1 MERKKGKTMI
11 QEIATEKLKI
21 HPKNVR
27 KTYTGI
33 EELADSIKAKGI
45 LQNLTVVKAPDD
57 PESYWVVIGNRR
69 LTAARAA
76 GLKTLPCA
84 VVEMSEKD
92 QVSTMLLEN
101 MQRNDLS
108 VCEQAQG
115 FQLMLDF
122 GETEATISEK
132 TGFSRTTVRHRL
144 NLAKLDQ
151 ELLAEREENE
161 GFQLSLTDLYE
172 LEKVKDI
179 EERNKIL
186 AHASN
191 SRDLKWSVERTVK
204 EEKEN
209 QAAGEI
215 AAKLEEMG
223 VKAAP
228 KKAKDER
235 WSGKWEDV
243 GRIILSTWGEECNNT
258 IDLPET
264 TDQLYYYRYY
274 SDIYVVKKQIK
285 KDPALSEAEKRR
297 KQVDQ
302 NKKKIKS
309 ILEEMRKVRNSF
321 VLGIAKGTF
330 TVPKGYDVQADLW
343 KLCTNIIC
351 RHGLQIYRSSL
362 YEFYGIDDK
371 YETKEEEKDR
381 ILSEF
386 KALSQ
391 EKQMMILISGASEP
405 YEPTDYWG
413 YYNDDMEQLRDFYKI
428 LERYGFSFGSLEEMK
443 VLNGTHELY
452 TKGEDDA
459 K

>member
-1 MERKKGKTMI
+1 M
-11 QEIATEKLKI
+11 
-21 HPKNVR
+21 P
-27 KTYTGI
+27 
-33 EELADSIKAKGI
+33 
-45 LQNLTVVKAPDD
+45 
-57 PESYWVVIGNRR
+57 
-69 LTAARAA
+69 
-76 GLKTLPCA
+76 
-84 VVEMSEKD
+84 
-92 QVSTMLLEN
+92 LEN
-101 MQRNDLS
+101 MRRNDLS

-264 TDQLYYYRYY
+264 TDQLYYYRYF
-274 SDIYVVKKQIK
+274 SDIYVVKKHIK
-285 KDPALSEAEKRR
+285 EEPVLSEGEKRR
-297 KQVDQ
+297 KQINQ
-302 NKKKIKS
+302 NKKKIKAM
-309 ILEEMRKVRNSF
+309 LKEMKTVRNSF
-321 VLGIAKGTF
+321 VLGITKGTF
-330 TVPKGYDVQADLW
+330 SAQKEYDAQADLW
-343 KLCTNIIC
+343 KLYINLIC
-351 RHGLQIYRSSL
+351 GGSGVYRKRIYD
-362 YEFYGIDDK
+362 FYGIDNE
-371 YETKEEEKDR
+371 YETKEEEKER

-391 EKQMMILISGASEP
+391 EKQMLILLSEASEP
-405 YEPTDYWG
+405 YEPTDYVG
-413 YYNDDMEQLRDFYKI
+413 HYKNDMERLRDFYKI

-443 VLNGTHELY
+443 ILNGTHELY
-452 TKGEDDA
+452 TKEADDA
-459 K
+459 GQKI

>member
-1 MERKKGKTMI
+1 MI
-11 QEIATEKLKI
+11 QEIAIEKLKI
-21 HPKNVR
+21 HPQNVR

-57 PESYWVVIGNRR
+57 LESYWVVIGNRR

-92 QVSTMLLEN
+92 QISTMLLEN

-115 FQLMLDF
+115 FQLMLDL
-122 GETEATISEK
+122 GETESSISEK

-144 NLAKLDQ
+144 NIAKLDQ
-151 ELLAEREENE
+151 EILTEREENE

-243 GRIILSTWGEECNNT
+243 KRIILSTWGEECNNT
-258 IDLPET
+258 INLPDT

-330 TVPKGYDVQADLW
+330 TAPKGYDVQADLW

-351 RHGLQIYRSSL
+351 RHGLQIYRSGI

-391 EKQMMILISGASEP
+391 EKQMMILLSGASEP

>member
-1 MERKKGKTMI
+1 MI
-11 QEIATEKLKI
+11 QEIAIEKLKI
-21 HPKNVR
+21 HPQNVR
-27 KTYTGI
+27 KAYTGI

-45 LQNLTVVKAPDD
+45 MQNLTVVKAPDD

-92 QVSTMLLEN
+92 QISTMLLEN

-115 FQLMLDF
+115 FQLMLDL
-122 GETEATISEK
+122 GETESSISEK

-151 ELLAEREENE
+151 EILAEREENSE
-161 GFQLSLTDLYE
+161 FQLTLSDLYE
-172 LEKVKDI
+172 LEKI
-179 EERNKIL
+179 EDVEKRNKIL
-186 AHASN
+186 TEASN
-191 SRDLKWSVERTVK
+191 SREIQWKAKSAVR

-209 QAAGEI
+209 RAAGEI

-223 VKAAP
+223 VKPAS

-243 GRIILSTWGEECNNT
+243 KHINISIWGEEGNNT
-258 IDLPET
+258 IDLPKT
-264 TDQLYYYRYY
+264 TDQLYYYRYF
-274 SDIYVVKKQIK
+274 SDIYVVKKHIK
-285 KDPALSEAEKRR
+285 EEPVLSEGEKRR
-297 KQVDQ
+297 KQIDQ
-302 NKKKIKS
+302 NKKKIKAV
-309 ILEEMRKVRNSF
+309 LKEMKTVRNSF
-321 VLGIAKGTF
+321 VLGITKRTF
-330 TVPKGYDVQADLW
+330 SAPKEYDAQADLW
-343 KLCTNIIC
+343 KLYINLIC
-351 RHGLQIYRSSL
+351 SGSGIYRNRI
-362 YEFYGIDDK
+362 YDFYGIDNE
-371 YETKEEEKDR
+371 YETKEEEKER

-391 EKQMMILISGASEP
+391 EKQMLVALSEAAEP
-405 YEPTDYWG
+405 YDPTDYEG
-413 YYNDDMEQLRDFYKI
+413 HYKEDMKTLREFYKI

-443 VLNGTHELY
+443 ILNGTHELY
-452 TKGEDDA
+452 TQKGENNEG
-459 K
+459 

>member
-1 MERKKGKTMI
+1 MI
-11 QEIATEKLKI
+11 QEIPIEKLKI
-21 HPKNVR
+21 HPQNVR

-92 QVSTMLLEN
+92 QISTMLLEN

-122 GETEATISEK
+122 GETEQTISEK

-151 ELLAEREENE
+151 ELLAEREENSE
-161 GFQLSLTDLYE
+161 FQLTLSDLYE
-172 LEKVKDI
+172 LEKI
-179 EERNKIL
+179 EDVEKRNKIL
-186 AHASN
+186 AEASN
-191 SRDLKWSVERTVK
+191 SREIQWKAKSTVR

-209 QAAGEI
+209 RAAGEI

-223 VKAAP
+223 VKPAS

-243 GRIILSTWGEECNNT
+243 KHINISIWGEEGNNT
-258 IDLPET
+258 IDLPKT
-264 TDQLYYYRYY
+264 TDQLYYYRYF
-274 SDIYVVKKQIK
+274 SDIYVVKKHIK
-285 KDPALSEAEKRR
+285 EEPVLSEGEKRR
-297 KQVDQ
+297 KQIDQ
-302 NKKKIKS
+302 NKKKIKAM
-309 ILEEMRKVRNSF
+309 LKEMKTVRNSF
-321 VLGIAKGTF
+321 VLGITKRTF
-330 TVPKGYDVQADLW
+330 SAPKEYDAQADLW
-343 KLCTNIIC
+343 KLYINLIC
-351 RHGLQIYRSSL
+351 SGSGIYRSRI
-362 YEFYGIDDK
+362 YDFYGIDNE
-371 YETKEEEKDR
+371 YETKEEEKER

-391 EKQMMILISGASEP
+391 EKQMLVALSEAAEP
-405 YEPTDYWG
+405 YDPTDYEG
-413 YYNDDMEQLRDFYKI
+413 HYKEDMKTLREFYKI

-443 VLNGTHELY
+443 ILNGTHELY

-459 K
+459 GEKI

>member
-1 MERKKGKTMI
+1 M
-11 QEIATEKLKI
+11 
-21 HPKNVR
+21 R

-33 EELADSIKAKGI
+33 EELADSIKAKGV

-92 QVSTMLLEN
+92 QISTMLLEN

-115 FQLMLDF
+115 FQLMLDL

-144 NLAKLDQ
+144 NIVKLDQ
-151 ELLAEREENE
+151 ELLAEREENGE
-161 GFQLSLTDLYE
+161 FQLSLTDLYE

-179 EERNKIL
+179 DERNKIL

-191 SRDLKWSVERTVK
+191 SRDLKWNVERTVR

-228 KKAKDER
+228 KKANDER

-243 GRIILSTWGEECNNT
+243 KRIIISTWGEESNNT
-258 IDLPET
+258 IDIPET
-264 TDQLYYYRYY
+264 TDQLYYYRYF
-274 SDIYVVKKQIK
+274 SDVYVVKKHIK
-285 KDPALSEAEKRR
+285 EEPVLSEGEKYR
-297 KQVDQ
+297 KQIDQ
-302 NKKKIKS
+302 NKRKLKS
-309 ILEEMRKVRNSF
+309 ILKEMKKVRNSF
-321 VLGIAKGTF
+321 VLGILKGTF
-330 TVPKGYDVQADLW
+330 VAPKEYDAQADLW
-343 KLCTNIIC
+343 KLYINLVCS
-351 RHGLQIYRSSL
+351 GSGVYRNRI
-362 YEFYGIDDK
+362 YEFYGIDNE
-371 YETKEEEKDR
+371 YETKEEEKER

-386 KALSQ
+386 KAMSQ
-391 EKQMMILISGASEP
+391 EKQMLIMLSSASEP
-405 YEPTDYWG
+405 YEPADYFG
-413 YYNDDMEQLRDFYKI
+413 HYKDDMVTLRDFYKI

-443 VLNGTHELY
+443 ILNGSHELY

-459 K
+459 GEKI

>member
-1 MERKKGKTMI
+1 MI
-11 QEIATEKLKI
+11 QEIAIEKLKI
-21 HPKNVR
+21 HPQNVR

-45 LQNLTVVKAPDD
+45 LQNLTVVNAPDD

-92 QVSTMLLEN
+92 QISTMLLEN

-115 FQLMLDF
+115 FQLMLDL

-144 NLAKLDQ
+144 NIAKLDQ
-151 ELLAEREENE
+151 ELLAEREENGE
-161 GFQLSLTDLYE
+161 FQLSLTDLYE

-186 AHASN
+186 ARASN
-191 SRDLKWSVERTVK
+191 SRDLKWNVERTVR

-215 AAKLEEMG
+215 TAKLEEIG
-223 VKAAP
+223 VKPAP

-243 GRIILSTWGEECNNT
+243 KHINISIWEEDNM
-258 IDLPET
+258 IDLPKT
-264 TDQLYYYRYY
+264 TDQLYYYRYF
-274 SDIYVVKKQIK
+274 SDIYVVKKHVK
-285 KDPALSEAEKRR
+285 EEPVLSEGEKRR
-297 KQVDQ
+297 KQIDR
-302 NKKKIKS
+302 NKKKLKS
-309 ILEEMRKVRNSF
+309 ILKEMKKVRNSF
-321 VLGIAKGTF
+321 ILGILKGTF
-330 TVPKGYDVQADLW
+330 SVGAVNVPL
-343 KLCTNIIC
+343 
-351 RHGLQIYRSSL
+351 
-362 YEFYGIDDK
+362 
-371 YETKEEEKDR
+371 R
-381 ILSEF
+381 IPR
-386 KALSQ
+386 
-391 EKQMMILISGASEP
+391 M
-405 YEPTDYWG
+405 
-413 YYNDDMEQLRDFYKI
+413 
-428 LERYGFSFGSLEEMK
+428 
-443 VLNGTHELY
+443 
-452 TKGEDDA
+452 
-459 K
+459 

>member
-1 MERKKGKTMI
+1 MI
-11 QEIATEKLKI
+11 QEIAIEKLKI

-45 LQNLTVVKAPDD
+45 LQNLTVVKDPDD

-76 GLKTLPCA
+76 GIKTLPCA

-92 QVSTMLLEN
+92 QISTMLLEN

-122 GETEATISEK
+122 GETEETISEK

-144 NLAKLDQ
+144 NIAKLDQ
-151 ELLAEREENE
+151 ELLAEREESK

-172 LEKVKDI
+172 LEKVKNI

-191 SRDLKWSVERTVK
+191 SRELKWRVESAVR

-209 QAAGEI
+209 KAADEI
-215 AAKLEEMG
+215 SVKLEEMG
-223 VKAAP
+223 VKP
-228 KKAKDER
+228 TSKKAQDER

-243 GRIILSTWGEECNNT
+243 KRIELEKWEEDDEV
-258 IDLPET
+258 DLPDT
-264 TDQLYYYRYY
+264 TDQLYYYRYFGN
-274 SDIYVVKKQIK
+274 IYVVKKRIE
-285 KDPALSEAEKRR
+285 KDQELTDEEKHR
-297 KQVDQ
+297 KQIDQ
-302 NKKKIKS
+302 NKKRIKEILKGMKI
-309 ILEEMRKVRNSF
+309 VRNRF
-321 VLGIAKGTF
+321 IAGIISGEFAP
-330 TVPKGYDVQADLW
+330 PKEYDAQADLW
-343 KLCTNIIC
+343 KLCTTLIC
-351 RHGLQIYRSSL
+351 NGSGIYRNCIGK
-362 YEFYGIDDK
+362 FYGIDNVYDANSR
-371 YETKEEEKDR
+371 EEWR
-381 ILSEF
+381 QALSEF
-386 KALSQ
+386 ETMTP
-391 EKQMMILISGASEP
+391 EKQMLILLSEASEP
-405 YEPTDYWG
+405 YEPTDYAG
-413 YYNDDMEQLRDFYKI
+413 QYREDMKTLRGFYKI

-443 VLNGTHELY
+443 ILNGTHELY
-452 TKGEDDA
+452 TKGEEDA
-459 K
+459 E

>member
-1 MERKKGKTMI
+1 MI
-11 QEIATEKLKI
+11 QEIAIEKLKI
-21 HPKNVR
+21 HPQNVR

-45 LQNLTVVKAPDD
+45 LQNLTVVKAPDN

-92 QVSTMLLEN
+92 QISTMLLEN

-115 FQLMLDF
+115 FQLMLDL
-122 GETEATISEK
+122 GETESSISEK

-151 ELLAEREENE
+151 EILAEREKNSE
-161 GFQLSLTDLYE
+161 FQLTLSDLYE
-172 LEKVKDI
+172 LEKI
-179 EERNKIL
+179 EDVEKRNKIL
-186 AHASN
+186 AEASN
-191 SRDLKWSVERTVK
+191 SREIQWKAKSAVR

-209 QAAGEI
+209 RAAGEI

-223 VKAAP
+223 VKPAS

-243 GRIILSTWGEECNNT
+243 KRIELEKWGT
-258 IDLPET
+258 GGDSAIDLPVT
-264 TDQLYYYRYY
+264 ADQLYYYRYY
-274 SDIYVVKKQIK
+274 SDIYVVKKRVK
-285 KDPALSEAEKRR
+285 KDPELTDAEKRR
-297 KQVDQ
+297 KQIDQ
-302 NKKKIKS
+302 NKKRLKA
-309 ILEEMRKVRNSF
+309 ILKEMKTVRNSF
-321 VLGIAKGTF
+321 IAGIISGAF
-330 TVPKGYDVQADLW
+330 TPPKEYDARADLW
-343 KLCTNIIC
+343 KIYIDIMCSG
-351 RHGLQIYRSSL
+351 RGIYRSCI
-362 YEFYGIDDK
+362 YDFYGIDDK
-371 YETKEEEKDR
+371 YDAKSQEEQTQ
-381 ILSEF
+381 
-386 KALSQ
+386 ALSKFKEMTQ
-391 EKQMMILISGASEP
+391 EKQLLILLSEASEP
-405 YEPTDYWG
+405 YEPT
-413 YYNDDMEQLRDFYKI
+413 YYEGHYREDMKTLREFYKI

-443 VLNGTHELY
+443 ILNGTHELY

-459 K
+459 E

>member
-1 MERKKGKTMI
+1 MI
-11 QEIATEKLKI
+11 QEIAIEKLKI
-21 HPKNVR
+21 HPQNVR

-76 GLKTLPCA
+76 GIKTLPCA

-92 QVSTMLLEN
+92 QISTMLLEN

-115 FQLMLDF
+115 FQLMLDL
-122 GETEATISEK
+122 GETESSISEK

-151 ELLAEREENE
+151 ELLAEREENSE
-161 GFQLSLTDLYE
+161 FQLTLSDLYE
-172 LEKVKDI
+172 LEKI
-179 EERNKIL
+179 EDVEKRNKIL
-186 AHASN
+186 AEASN
-191 SRDLKWSVERTVK
+191 SREIQWKAKSAVR

-209 QAAGEI
+209 RAAGEI
-215 AAKLEEMG
+215 TAKLEELG
-223 VKAAP
+223 VKPAP

-243 GRIILSTWGEECNNT
+243 KHINISIWGEEGNNT
-258 IDLPET
+258 IDLPKT
-264 TDQLYYYRYY
+264 TDQLYYYRYF
-274 SDIYVVKKQIK
+274 SDIYVVKKHIK
-285 KDPALSEAEKRR
+285 EEPVLSEGEKRR
-297 KQVDQ
+297 KQIDQ
-302 NKKKIKS
+302 NKKKIKAM
-309 ILEEMRKVRNSF
+309 LKEMKTVRNSF
-321 VLGIAKGTF
+321 VLGITKGTF
-330 TVPKGYDVQADLW
+330 SAPKEYDAQADLW
-343 KLCTNIIC
+343 KLYINLIC
-351 RHGLQIYRSSL
+351 SGSGIYRNRI
-362 YEFYGIDDK
+362 YDFYGIDNE
-371 YETKEEEKDR
+371 YETKEEEKER

-391 EKQMMILISGASEP
+391 EKQMLVALSEAAEP
-405 YEPTDYWG
+405 YDPTDYEG
-413 YYNDDMEQLRDFYKI
+413 HYKEDMKTLREFYKI

-443 VLNGTHELY
+443 ILNGTHELY
-452 TKGEDDA
+452 TKGEEDA
-459 K
+459 GEKI